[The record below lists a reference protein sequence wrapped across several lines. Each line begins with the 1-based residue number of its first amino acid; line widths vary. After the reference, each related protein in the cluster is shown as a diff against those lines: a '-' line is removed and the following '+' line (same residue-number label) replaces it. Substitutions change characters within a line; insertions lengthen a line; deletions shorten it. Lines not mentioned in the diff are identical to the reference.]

1 MTNPFHGFLL
11 IHKCVGESSYDVIRA
26 IKRCIPEKKIGHA
39 GTLDPFAEGL
49 LIVAV
54 GKPYTKQIST
64 FQNMTKTYTFT
75 ISLGQKTDT
84 LDSTG
89 TIIETAEIPTITNT
103 NITNVLNLFLG
114 EQEQIPPQYSAKKI
128 NGTPAYKL
136 ARQGK
141 DIELKPQKIHISSLK
156 LNDLSQTD
164 KNCFI
169 NLTATVSKGTYIR
182 TLSSDIADKLGTVGH
197 TITLNRTS
205 IGAFDTTEAL
215 VSSDIS
221 LDTIQS
227 KIKTNL

>member
-89 TIIETAEIPTITNT
+89 TVIETAEIPTITNT

-114 EQEQIPPQYSAKKI
+114 EQEQIPLNIQQKKLTVPLPI
-128 NGTPAYKL
+128 N
-136 ARQGK
+136 
-141 DIELKPQKIHISSLK
+141 
-156 LNDLSQTD
+156 
-164 KNCFI
+164 
-169 NLTATVSKGTYIR
+169 
-182 TLSSDIADKLGTVGH
+182 
-197 TITLNRTS
+197 
-205 IGAFDTTEAL
+205 
-215 VSSDIS
+215 
-221 LDTIQS
+221 
-227 KIKTNL
+227 